1 MKTVLYLKGSEHSL
15 NQLKRLYETGE
26 LTTLLGYQLLDIRE
40 SETPLAA
47 IPTPQEALKTAQA
60 PSPPAYGSRLYHQ
73 LKKFVQRL
81 MPQKHLTDLI
91 NTNSGPPRK
100 KGKALIWKMGLAM
113 TAILVLVSSLIL
125 ITSNPPTNL
134 IDTLYKMVLIP
145 KSSAMD
151 IIRLDKLAF
160 VWEVSPKNMRGKA
173 PPLSEA
179 QKAFGAGVLTGRERL
194 LENSEATL
202 PLHLKG
208 LKTERQDYF
217 DLGRWAVLLW
227 TVSQFPEDQMPT
239 AFWEEQ
245 QRFLT
250 QMQERLQQESGPEA
264 KQILT
269 HTTIIQSLLDK
280 LSADNNP
287 EIYHALTFKL
297 KDMMELK

>member
-60 PSPPAYGSRLYHQ
+60 PSDQRAWGRTLSHQ

-81 MPQKHLTDLI
+81 MPQKPLSEQKNTD
-91 NTNSGPPRK
+91 SGPPWK
-100 KGKALIWKMGLAM
+100 KGFIWKMGLAM

-134 IDTLYKMVLIP
+134 IDTLYKMVLIH

-160 VWEVSPKNMRGKA
+160 VWEVSPENLRGKA

-179 QKAFGAGVLTGRERL
+179 QKAFGAGILTGKERL
-194 LENSEATL
+194 LNNREATL
-202 PLHLKG
+202 PQHLKG
-208 LKTERQDYF
+208 LKTQRPDYF

-245 QRFLT
+245 RRFLT
-250 QMQERLQQESGPEA
+250 QMQERLEQESGPDA

-269 HTTIIQSLLDK
+269 HTTIIQSLLDN
-280 LSADNNP
+280 LAAENNP

-297 KDMMELK
+297 KNMMELK